1 MKTIIRKKLLLA
13 SAAVAVIGSGIV
25 STPAM
30 AFDEVNWTWDKF
42 VTENV
47 LMDVDF
53 DIVTAPSGMVE
64 IEKIQMQIGDV
75 TATSTVSNITNNPP
89 VDDTAEPAPAP
100 IPTNFEID
108 LKAHY
113 DDNEEDNPIT
123 SVELLN
129 GDETGLSLS
138 NATGHV
144 DNNMEKIYMTYD
156 LTVPVEQQPA
166 PIPEGIAIGE
176 RMAFD
181 LPQVASAA
189 TAVGNNQDISSSV
202 SVQLHDA
209 QYLFGDATGDTSGEL
224 SGLFDSEETGNTHT
238 NAASSLVA
246 AVTAGDIAPALVT
259 ADSSVTAILNATV
272 DSSATAVGNNMSV
285 DLAAFTPDDAFMIAD
300 VTQFSYADVT
310 ATSLVDDVTIEGY
323 SDMGAAGLGPVPLDI
338 DGTQTPI
345 ANSVATAVGNNFSV
359 TVNSPDL

>member
-1 MKTIIRKKLLLA
+1 MKTTIRKKLLLA
-13 SAAVAVIGSGIV
+13 GAAVAVIGTGVASK
-25 STPAM
+25 PAM
-30 AFDEVNWTWDKF
+30 AFEEVNWTWDKI

-47 LMDVDF
+47 VKDVDV
-53 DIVTAPSGMVE
+53 DIISNPSGMVE
-64 IEKIQMQIGDV
+64 IEKIQTHVGDV

-89 VDDTAEPAPAP
+89 TDETGEPAPAP
-100 IPTNFEID
+100 IPTDFVLD
-108 LKAHY
+108 LKAKY
-113 DDNEEDNPIT
+113 DDNELDNPIT

-129 GDETGLSLS
+129 DDETGLSLS
-138 NATGHV
+138 NPTGHV
-144 DNNMEKIYMTYD
+144 DNNNEKIYMTFD

-166 PIPEGIAIGE
+166 PGPQPIEIGE
-176 RMAFD
+176 RLAVD
-181 LPQVASAA
+181 LPQVASTA

-202 SVQLHDA
+202 SVELHDA
-209 QYLFGDATGDTSGEL
+209 QYLFGDATGETGSLD
-224 SGLFDSEETGNTHT
+224 GLFDGEETGNTHT
-238 NAASSLVA
+238 NAASDLIA
-246 AVTAGDIAPALVT
+246 AIATGGIESANVT
-259 ADSSVTAILNATV
+259 ADSSVSAILNATV

-310 ATSLVDDVTIEGY
+310 ATSMVDDVTIEGY